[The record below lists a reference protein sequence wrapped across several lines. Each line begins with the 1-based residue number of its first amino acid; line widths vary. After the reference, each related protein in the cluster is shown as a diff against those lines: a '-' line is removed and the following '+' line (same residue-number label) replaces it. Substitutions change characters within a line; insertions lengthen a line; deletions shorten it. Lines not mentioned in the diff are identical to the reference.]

1 MNWKPMKIAKSG
13 HKKVRLLNEKK
24 KENRKTIWEIFEH
37 KSVKFKRKLD
47 NMNQVMDILN
57 LNKSNLLK
65 KKVEELG

>member
-1 MNWKPMKIAKSG
+1 MK
-13 HKKVRLLNEKK
+13 KK

-47 NMNQVMDILN
+47 NMNQVMDILK

>member
-1 MNWKPMKIAKSG
+1 MNLKHIKIAKSG

-47 NMNQVMDILN
+47 NMNQVMDILK

>member
-1 MNWKPMKIAKSG
+1 MKTHEDNKIWPQKSEIAKW
-13 HKKVRLLNEKK
+13 KK

-47 NMNQVMDILN
+47 NMNQVMDILK

>member
-1 MNWKPMKIAKSG
+1 MNWKPMKITKSG

-24 KENRKTIWEIFEH
+24 KENRKTIWEIFKH

-47 NMNQVMDILN
+47 NMNQVMDILK